1 MRVTNA
7 FGAMSARWPRAA
19 ARCSQ
24 RSHEGAR
31 LNAFGYQGGGV
42 RGRVLRMGRGLWYN
56 ARCMRTSWT
65 LFTLAGLPIR
75 AHLSVVLLVVYMLMT
90 VGSLGW
96 GIYLAAVLLVSILL
110 HELAHTAVAV
120 AFGGRVASIE
130 LQALGGAAMI
140 SRLPP
145 KAWQETL
152 MAVAGPASSLAL
164 SAVLFAGGVALGR
177 EVFDPYSGGW
187 VFEPN
192 LYLWI
197 AAFLNLGLGCFNL
210 IPAYPMDGGRV
221 VRSAL
226 ECFGMGKLQATTV
239 AVRLGQGIAVLWAG
253 LWGLSFLGVEVPC
266 PRVLTGFGAYL
277 WELVFGVRSWLM
289 PLIAYMIWVVG
300 RRELAYVRAT
310 TAMGAWR

>member
-1 MRVTNA
+1 
-7 FGAMSARWPRAA
+7 
-19 ARCSQ
+19 
-24 RSHEGAR
+24 
-31 LNAFGYQGGGV
+31 
-42 RGRVLRMGRGLWYN
+42 
-56 ARCMRTSWT
+56 MRTSWT

-75 AHLSVVLLVVYMLMT
+75 AHLSVGLLVVYMLMT

-96 GIYLAAVLLVSILL
+96 GLYLAAVLLVSILL

-120 AFGGRVASIE
+120 AFGGRVVSIE
-130 LQALGGAAMI
+130 LQLLGGAAMI

-152 MAVAGPASSLAL
+152 MALAGPACSLAL
-164 SAVLFAGGVALGR
+164 AVVAWMGSVALGR
-177 EVFDPYSGGW
+177 EFFHPEYGGW
-187 VFEPN
+187 ILETNPH
-192 LYLWI
+192 LLM

-226 ECFGMGKLQATTV
+226 ECFGMEKLRATTV
-239 AVRLGQGIAVLWAG
+239 AVRIGQGIAVLWAG
-253 LWGLSFLGVEVPC
+253 LWVLSFVGVKVPC
-266 PRVLTGFGAYL
+266 PSVVGGFGAYL
-277 WELVFGVRSWLM
+277 WDLVFGVHSLLM